1 MLLSFF
7 VEHTMHVLLKY
18 YYISEIRL
26 RNFYLENSEKI
37 LFLCFVE
44 KHKNNI
50 QGLYF
55 R

>member
-26 RNFYLENSEKI
+26 RNF
-37 LFLCFVE
+37 LFR
-44 KHKNNI
+44 K
-50 QGLYF
+50 F
-55 R
+55 REDIIFMFCRKT